1 MAVALLAE
9 ERLEPVADAA
19 AEAVEVAAADAAP
32 AVAEQALAL
41 LAAVV
46 AGAAG
51 AQAAE
56 GQTPEDAAGHDRAAV
71 ATFAVAAAVR
81 WGIVQA
87 RAAVVPVLPQPGPEP
102 VLAGLA
108 TGGLHEARALPH
120 PIGGGALQVLDPVP
134 CLLLTFVFSKQP
146 RN

>member
-9 ERLEPVADAA
+9 ERLGPVADAA
-19 AEAVEVAAADAAP
+19 AEAVEVAAAAAAP
-32 AVAEQALAL
+32 AAHSVLP
-41 LAAVV
+41 
-46 AGAAG
+46 AGG

-71 ATFAVAAAVR
+71 ATVAVAAAVR